1 MKLRRKVHGVHVVI
15 EIMEAKGEGHAFHS
29 LKPSTMEKLENET
42 NQPLNKWF
50 IIAISKIMLRI

>member
-50 IIAISKIMLRI
+50 IIAILKIMLRI

>member
-1 MKLRRKVHGVHVVI
+1 VHGVHVVI

-42 NQPLNKWF
+42 NQPLNKRF
-50 IIAISKIMLRI
+50 IIAILKIMLRI